1 MWNERRLEVIT
12 LFIFALLV
20 ATSLLILYSSYDNYM
35 HISNKNEAFM
45 HQIIMF
51 ISSFIL
57 FISLFLVFLKRD
69 YFFTENNNNS
79 EGLAHLLEEI
89 KYTSEPVKINQFKQM
104 LKEKN
109 HTEIYALISD
119 MINELQESKKM
130 ADEANKTKS
139 LFLSNVS
146 HEIRTPING
155 IVGFSKI
162 LSSTKLDAE
171 QSEFVTT
178 IRKSS
183 EDLLGIVENILDIS
197 KIENGSIE
205 LEKSYFNIFDEFENL
220 GDIYALDAS
229 KKGIDF
235 SLWIDPYFS
244 SVLVESDSEKLKQV
258 LMNLIS
264 NAIKFTKAK
273 GMVNVSIQKI
283 RQKEESLSVRFLV
296 DDTGVGISEEQQSKV
311 FYAFTQADNSSTR
324 AYGGIGLGLTISNA
338 WVQMLGGQL
347 QLESVEREGSQL
359 SFVLELN
366 KKDILIEEQNLD
378 GLNVGIYTP
387 KDAQEKTSNQ
397 HLKRY
402 LSHIKN
408 LSIIYLNSFYECQEA
423 REEDIDVLYVHY
435 HEIDKEELQRVVAQY
450 SNITQIILL
459 TKLDN
464 RFKVLDIAPIFSQ
477 ILYEPITFSKVKKS
491 IEISERNKKSFSSE
505 SSKRLFN
512 LKALVVEDNQVN
524 KNLIVHTLKSIGITS
539 DSAENG
545 KVALDMFKKEEYDII
560 FMDIQMPVM
569 NGVRA
574 TKEIL
579 EYEKLNRLEHTP
591 IIAVTTNTL
600 KGDRERYLKAGM
612 DEYIPKPIGLQKFV
626 NVVKQ
631 FYGTESISNFKYRD
645 IDTEYKRILLYR
657 ENPSESK
664 IMAKMLRALG
674 YHIDVAKNRI
684 NCSALLNE
692 KDYDALLLD
701 RTENDSLESMLM
713 DRIYDKKIETLL
725 FIDEHTELSTSDLN
739 SYIHLINRFSD
750 FVDVQEKLEKMM
762 NGNLPIT
769 KPKKAI
775 SFQ

>member
-1 MWNERRLEVIT
+1 MWEERRLEVIT

-20 ATSLLILYSSYDNYM
+20 ATSLLILYSSYSNYT
-35 HISNKNEAFM
+35 HLSNPNEAFM
-45 HQIIMF
+45 HQVIMF

-57 FISLFLVFLKRD
+57 FVSLLLVFLKRD
-69 YFFTENNNNS
+69 YFFIENNKNTQ
-79 EGLAHLLEEI
+79 GLANLLEEI
-89 KYTSEPVKINQFKQM
+89 KYSSDSIKIDKFKKM

-109 HTEIYALISD
+109 HTEIYSLISD

-155 IVGFSKI
+155 IVGFTKI
-162 LSSTKLDAE
+162 LSSTKLDSE
-171 QSEFVTT
+171 QSEFVAT

-183 EDLLGIVENILDIS
+183 EDLLDIVENILDIS

-205 LEKSYFNIFDEFENL
+205 LEKSYFNIVDEFENL

-229 KKGIDF
+229 KQGIDF
-235 SLWIDPYFS
+235 SLWIDPFFL
-244 SVLVESDSEKLKQV
+244 SVLVESDAEKLKQV

-273 GMVNVSIQKI
+273 GMVNVSIKKI
-283 RQKEESLSVRFLV
+283 RQKEDSLSVRFLV
-296 DDTGVGISEEQQSKV
+296 DDTGIGISEEQQSKV
-311 FYAFTQADNSSTR
+311 FYAFTQADNSNTR

-347 QLESVEREGSQL
+347 QLESIEKEGSQL
-359 SFVLELN
+359 SFVLNLN
-366 KKDILIEEQNLD
+366 QKDILIEDITTEELT
-378 GLNVGIYTP
+378 VGVYTP
-387 KDAQEKTSNQ
+387 TDAQEKTSNQ

-402 LSHIKN
+402 LSNIKN
-408 LSIIYLNSFYECQEA
+408 LSLIYLNSFVECKDA
-423 REEDIDVLYVHY
+423 KEDEIDILYVHY
-435 HEIDKEELQRVVAQY
+435 HEINKEELQRVVAQY
-450 SNITQIILL
+450 SHTTQIVLL

-491 IEISERNKKSFSSE
+491 IEISARNRKAFSSKN
-505 SSKRLFN
+505 SNKLFD
-512 LKALVVEDNQVN
+512 LKALVVEDNKVN
-524 KNLIVHTLKSIGITS
+524 QNLIIHTLKSIGITS

-545 KVALDMFKKEEYDII
+545 KVAVEMFKKQHNYDIV

-569 NGVRA
+569 NGVIA

-579 EYEKLNRLEHTP
+579 KYEKLEKLDHTP

-600 KGDRERYLKAGM
+600 KGDRERYLEAGM
-612 DEYIPKPIGLQKFV
+612 DEYIPKPIGLQKFI

-631 FYGTESISNFKYRD
+631 FYGTELTHRPKYKSIKSD
-645 IDTEYKRILLYR
+645 EQAILLYR
-657 ENPSESK
+657 ENPTEAK
-664 IMAKMLRALG
+664 IMANMLYDLG
-674 YHIDVAKNRI
+674 YHVDIAKNRI
-684 NCSALLNE
+684 NCSSMLSE
-692 KDYDALLLD
+692 KSYNALLLD
-701 RTENDSLESMLM
+701 RTDNDSLESMLM
-713 DRIYDKKIETLL
+713 DKIYNKKIETLL

-750 FVDVQEKLEKMM
+750 FVDVEEKLEKMM
-762 NGNLPIT
+762 KL
-769 KPKKAI
+769 
-775 SFQ
+775 SS